1 MKNKF
6 LSFVACCLSLL
17 LLFGA
22 LPCAANSVAEKK
34 AGDILEGILPDG
46 DTEGIQEWIN
56 TNFADDPESGVW
68 YALALSQ
75 NTDID
80 FSQYEESL
88 LSRLA
93 EIKVNSA
100 SSRLKYALCFAAV
113 GSTDEYILKTLEDST
128 GKQGLMSWVFGLH
141 LLNNGY
147 SCEEYT
153 APDVRSKLLALQC
166 EDGGWAIMGKQGDA
180 DATAMTVQALAP
192 YYQTEPEVKEAI
204 DKALFL
210 LSSLQLSDGDYVAY
224 GVPNP
229 ESTAQVIVALSS
241 LGIDAENDQRFIKN
255 GKTLFDG
262 IEKYRLSEGGFC
274 HVEGGEENLMATMQV
289 LCASVAYLRMI
300 EGKTPLYIL
309 DKADPNG
316 ARRPSG
322 VPDNNGTGVADEITG
337 ENTDVN
343 TDGGSAEADGGAKS
357 SMGYKPWAALVIVG
371 IGVMVCFILVL
382 IKKRNVKNFLAV
394 ALVCAMAIAVVF
406 LTDFRSAEDY
416 YNGESAVKENAIGK
430 ITMTIRCDT
439 VAGRAEH
446 IPQNG
451 IILDSAKLEIAE
463 GDSVYTVL
471 TEAARKYKIQ
481 IENNGDGRNV
491 YISGIANLYE
501 FDYGDLSGWE
511 YYVNGERTSV
521 GAGEYKL
528 RDGDVVEWRYT
539 TALGEDLK

>member
-6 LSFVACCLSLL
+6 FSFVVCCLALL
-17 LLFGA
+17 FVFGA
-22 LPCAANSVAEKK
+22 LPCAAKSGGEEKARNILNGVLHSVGAE
-34 AGDILEGILPDG
+34 D
-46 DTEGIQEWIN
+46 IQEWIN
-56 TNFADDPESGVW
+56 TSLTHDPESGVW

-75 NTDID
+75 YTDMD
-80 FSQYEESL
+80 LSTYEEAL
-88 LSRLA
+88 LSRLG

-100 SSRLKYALCFAAV
+100 SSRLKYALCLAAM

-147 SCEEYT
+147 TSEEYT
-153 APDVRSKLLALQC
+153 VSEVKSKLLALQC
-166 EDGGWAIMGKQGDA
+166 EGGGWAIMGTQGDA

-192 YYQTEPEVKEAI
+192 YYQTDPDVKDAV
-204 DKALFL
+204 DKALSL
-210 LSSLQLSDGDYVAY
+210 LSALQLSDGDYTAY

-229 ESTAQVIVALSS
+229 ESGAQVLVALSA
-241 LGIDAENDQRFIKN
+241 LGIDAESDGRFIKN

-262 IEKYRLSEGGFC
+262 IEKYRFAEGGFC
-274 HVEGGEENLMATMQV
+274 HVEGGEENGMATMQAF
-289 LCASVAYLRMI
+289 CAAVSYLRMS

-309 DKADPNG
+309 DNADPMG
-316 ARRPSG
+316 AVRPSG
-322 VPDNNGTGVADEITG
+322 VEDNSGADGAE
-337 ENTDVN
+337 ENTDES
-343 TDGGSAEADGGAKS
+343 TDDSAKADGGEKS
-357 SMGYKPWAALVIVG
+357 VGGYKPWAVIVIAVLGG
-371 IGVMVCFILVL
+371 IACLVL
-382 IKKRNVKNFLAV
+382 FIVKKRNVKNFLAV
-394 ALVCAMAIAVVF
+394 ALVCAIAIAVV
-406 LTDFRSAEDY
+406 LITDFRSAEDY
-416 YNGESAVKENAIGK
+416 YNGESAAKENVIGN

-446 IPQNG
+446 IPENG
-451 IILDSAKLEIAE
+451 IILDSARFEIAE

-491 YISGIANLYE
+491 YISGIANIYE

-511 YYVNGERTSV
+511 YYVNGERISV